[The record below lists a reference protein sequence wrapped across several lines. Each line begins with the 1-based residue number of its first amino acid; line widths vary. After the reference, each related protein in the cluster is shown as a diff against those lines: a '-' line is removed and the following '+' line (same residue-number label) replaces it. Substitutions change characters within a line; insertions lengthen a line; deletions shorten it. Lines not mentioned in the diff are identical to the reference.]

1 MILTLDG
8 GTTNTRLYLF
18 EGDRLIDSISRPIG
32 SNRKDNEPLRRA
44 VSDMITTMRRHGS
57 IEAIVASGMVTSE
70 LGLYELPHLPAPAGV
85 KELAAGAARVTLP
98 FCDIPFVFIPGIKT
112 NTDMMRGEETECMG
126 LGLTG
131 PCAVVLP
138 GTHNKVILFDGEKI
152 TDLMTMLS
160 GEMIAALKD
169 HTILRQ
175 SLPER
180 LPNEVNEEQLLA
192 GAAMTK
198 EYGLSAALFRV
209 RSLSKLEHL
218 PQEQLCNFYV
228 GAILQNDAQAIR
240 AFAGD
245 RPVLVGGKEP
255 LRRELCALIPEARPL
270 AQAELAGARGA
281 LTIMKKDAC

>member
-8 GTTNTRLYLF
+8 GTTNTRLYAF
-18 EGDRLIDSISRPIG
+18 DGNRLIDSISSPVG
-32 SNRKDNEPLRRA
+32 SNRKDNDPLRGA
-44 VSDMITTMRRHGS
+44 VSDMVKAMRKHGQ

-85 KELAAGAARVTLP
+85 KELADGAVRVVLP
-98 FCDIPFVFIPGIKT
+98 FCDIPFVFIPGVKT
-112 NTDMMRGEETECMG
+112 ASDMMRGEETECMG
-126 LGLTG
+126 LGLTE

-138 GTHNKVILFDGEKI
+138 GTHNKVIRFDGERI
-152 TDLMTMLS
+152 TDFMTMLS

-180 LPNEVNEEQLLA
+180 LPDMVDTEQLMA
-192 GAAMTK
+192 GAAMTR

-209 RSLSKLEHL
+209 RSLSKFEHV
-218 PQEQLCNFYV
+218 PQEQLCSFYV

-245 RPVLVGGKEP
+245 LPVLVGGKEP
-255 LRRELCALIPEARPL
+255 LRSELCALIPGAKPL
-270 AQAELAGARGA
+270 EQAGQASAKGA
-281 LTIMKKDAC
+281 LKIYKQI